1 MKRAIVAAAALA
13 FASAAQAQ
21 GAGSTSSSGSGR
33 SFGVGGGATF
43 PTGDVSDF
51 LSTGFNVMGLVGFEV
66 PMIPFGLRVDA
77 IYNHHSFKDCT
88 GACSG
93 SARVFGGNLNAVFSF
108 PMEGT
113 GFAPYITGGIGFA
126 NVDASADFTGI
137 SDSRVHGSI
146 AAAETSGGS
155 ENKFSWNAGGG
166 IKFGIS
172 GLEFF
177 AEARYL
183 SVLTNDGSTN
193 LIPITLGITFHP

>member
-1 MKRAIVAAAALA
+1 MKRVIVAVAALA
-13 FASAAQAQ
+13 FASGAQAQ
-21 GAGSTSSSGSGR
+21 GSGSTSAGSGL

-43 PTGDVSDF
+43 PTGDVSDI
-51 LSTGFNVMGLVGFEV
+51 LSTGFNVMGLVGFQV

-77 IYNHHSFKDCT
+77 IYNHHSFKNCT
-88 GACSG
+88 GSCSG
-93 SARVFGGNLNAVFSF
+93 SAHVFGGNLNAVFAF

-113 GFAPYITGGIGFA
+113 GFSPYITGGIGFA
-126 NVDASADFTGI
+126 NVDATANFTGLA
-137 SDSRVHGSI
+137 SSRVHGSV
-146 AAAETSGGS
+146 AAATTVSGS

-166 IKFGIS
+166 LKFGIS
-172 GLEFF
+172 GLDLF